1 MSLFYSFRGVNNAQ
15 DSHIYTDLIQMHHKT
30 KDIKECQS
38 SRQEEFFQVYF

>member
-1 MSLFYSFRGVNNAQ
+1 MSLFYRFPGVNKTC

-30 KDIKECQS
+30 KDIKECHS